1 MQTLRKYF
9 CWVAALQP
17 VLLPEAEAL
26 LTAFYQ
32 AQRRA
37 AGRTKALTTIRML
50 EGLVR
55 IAQARSNH
63 RAAHQGSV

>member
-1 MQTLRKYF
+1 MQGWSVQTLQKYL
-9 CWVAALQP
+9 CWVKALQP
-17 VLLPEAEAL
+17 VLLPEAEAM

-37 AGRTKALTTIRML
+37 ADRTKALTTIRML

-55 IAQARSNH
+55 IAQARF
-63 RAAHQGSV
+63 